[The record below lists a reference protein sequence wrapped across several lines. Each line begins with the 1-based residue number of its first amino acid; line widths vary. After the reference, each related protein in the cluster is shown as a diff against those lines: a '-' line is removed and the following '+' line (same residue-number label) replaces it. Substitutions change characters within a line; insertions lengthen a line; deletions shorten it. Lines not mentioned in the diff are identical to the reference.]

1 MNYQFADRINN
12 LKPSAIRE
20 ILKNSDPNVISLAAG
35 NPAVE
40 SFPVAE
46 MRRLPTAF
54 LMKKLGSL
62 SSMVS
67 PRAIPNCGNCSGNA
81 FRKNSTWEPKTTNCW

>member
-1 MNYQFADRINN
+1 MDYRFADRINN

-40 SFPVAE
+40 SFPIAE
-46 MRRLPTAF
+46 MQ
-54 LMKKLGSL
+54 GS
-62 SSMVS
+62 
-67 PRAIPNCGNCSGNA
+67 
-81 FRKNSTWEPKTTNCW
+81 